1 MGYKIS
7 VNILNYNKISK
18 GLRIRCIMLILEKLY
33 DKTKSTAAFACI
45 EVVSKRG
52 TENLI
57 SPISIQISVQPKITP
72 SAPEDIKSST
82 TWIYF
87 F

>member
-1 MGYKIS
+1 MNLK
-7 VNILNYNKISK
+7 VNYNTF
-18 GLRIRCIMLILEKLY
+18 RITCIMLILEKLH

-57 SPISIQISVQPKITP
+57 SPISIQISVHPKITP
-72 SAPEDIKSST
+72 SAPEDIKSSIT
-82 TWIYF
+82 LIYF

>member
-18 GLRIRCIMLILEKLY
+18 GLRIRCIMLILDILH

>member
-1 MGYKIS
+1 MGFTGRLLLDI
-7 VNILNYNKISK
+7 
-18 GLRIRCIMLILEKLY
+18 LY

-45 EVVSKRG
+45 EVVSKKG

-57 SPISIQISVQPKITP
+57 SPISMQISVQPKIIP